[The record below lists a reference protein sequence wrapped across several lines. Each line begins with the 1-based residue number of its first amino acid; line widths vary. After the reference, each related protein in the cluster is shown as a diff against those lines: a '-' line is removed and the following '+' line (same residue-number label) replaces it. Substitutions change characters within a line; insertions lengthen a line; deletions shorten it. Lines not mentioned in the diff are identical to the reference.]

1 MMFTEGLDESA
12 INWIKQGS
20 DTEKSQMRSPLT
32 EKYDKTYPIPRSP
45 LGYSSGSS
53 HALPPLKFHSGLLG
67 PHKPVALSLD
77 SSEDE
82 YGDDDG
88 GDVDSE
94 SVASVPDEL
103 DGICSDEEEFDKPI
117 PLQCNEEMFTVQR
130 STTSDHIR
138 GTQTGVRYRA
148 MLNRGSKQSLRI
160 EVPENTRRY
169 TDTELGFDG
178 CGRRNAASSGSCHL
192 RKVVVQ
198 PHSTYATPVGKL
210 SNVVDLGTPSA
221 PPIMEIRRDGQSSEV
236 VSECSESSGAVREF
250 DQTNEDSNVSTQS
263 AKQHA
268 GIKDV
273 FPDQNEES
281 FEHEV
286 GESCRDKNGMTPAE
300 MEALKGTWETKPRN
314 CSPYYD
320 ASDQNAWQI
329 LIAYDACIRLCLNA
343 WARGCAEA
351 PEFLKDECLLLR
363 NAFGLHKFL
372 LQPQGTQSVE
382 STRKKIEQALPL
394 KPKKIAGKIRVEV
407 KKLRIIPRRRLKSTN
422 SLRGAMYMQVGA
434 EYVRHVSSLV
444 KSGMNSLRLASFSL
458 PTEES
463 LSCLLKLKSSLE
475 ENQDETG
482 STTSLQPGTGDYHD
496 FFPEHQGDSILLEVH
511 DLKKNIQG
519 QATIPVSSMAD
530 NPTDKIRWW
539 PIYHDDHECIGK
551 VQLSITCAFT
561 YDETTQLKNGPIVE
575 TLAYDLL
582 MEAAMRAQ
590 KFHARN
596 LHLDGPWKW
605 LLIEFSEYYG
615 VSNSYTKLRY
625 LSCVMNVATPT
636 KDCIELVYELLSPV
650 IKARNEKSLTRQEKS
665 MLLNCETQVEGLLA
679 DVFQNYKSLDEKSP
693 TGIADMSAPILE
705 SAAPSLAPA
714 VQVYKLLHDIL
725 AEDSQTILRNYL
737 QTAAMKRCRK
747 HMLETDEFLSS
758 NSEGFVID
766 SMTMT
771 TAYLKMKN
779 LCFKISSEIQ
789 ADLKIHNQHILPSS
803 IDLANITATV
813 YSTELCTR
821 LRAFLSAWPPSSPM
835 PYVNGLLIAT
845 ADFERNLE
853 SWNISAVWGGVD
865 SRDLYHNYIMVWI
878 QEMQLSLLDQCK
890 AEKVPWSGVITNYST
905 SPFAEEMFEKLKVML
920 HEYEVVINRWPEYTM
935 VLESAVANIERAIIK
950 ALEKQYND
958 ILTPLKDSV
967 PKKLGMQVQKLA
979 RRQSTALYSAPL
991 QLGTFLNTLKRV
1003 LDVLHPSTEDFL
1015 KAWASYLPVNG
1026 EKKSSF
1032 GEQMNGVTVLLR
1044 TKYKNYM
1051 QAIVVKLASNMQ
1063 SSRNTRLQ
1071 RILEE
1076 TKVTDGEAEIRERMQ
1091 VLSSQLSESISNL
1104 HEVFTSRIF
1113 VAICRGFWDKM
1124 GQIVVKFLEG
1134 RKENRVWYSG
1144 SYHALGVL
1152 DDIFASQM
1160 QRLQGNALQEKDLDP
1175 PRSITEARSIL
1186 SRDTANG
1193 MDSSTYL
1200 YF

>member
-1 MMFTEGLDESA
+1 DE
-12 INWIKQGS
+12 
-20 DTEKSQMRSPLT
+20 
-32 EKYDKTYPIPRSP
+32 
-45 LGYSSGSS
+45 
-53 HALPPLKFHSGLLG
+53 
-67 PHKPVALSLD
+67 
-77 SSEDE
+77 
-82 YGDDDG
+82 
-88 GDVDSE
+88 
-94 SVASVPDEL
+94 
-103 DGICSDEEEFDKPI
+103 
-117 PLQCNEEMFTVQR
+117 
-130 STTSDHIR
+130 
-138 GTQTGVRYRA
+138 
-148 MLNRGSKQSLRI
+148 
-160 EVPENTRRY
+160 
-169 TDTELGFDG
+169 
-178 CGRRNAASSGSCHL
+178 
-192 RKVVVQ
+192 
-198 PHSTYATPVGKL
+198 
-210 SNVVDLGTPSA
+210 
-221 PPIMEIRRDGQSSEV
+221 
-236 VSECSESSGAVREF
+236 
-250 DQTNEDSNVSTQS
+250 
-263 AKQHA
+263 
-268 GIKDV
+268 
-273 FPDQNEES
+273 
-281 FEHEV
+281 
-286 GESCRDKNGMTPAE
+286 NGMT
-300 MEALKGTWETKPRN
+300 LGETERD

-329 LIAYDACIRLCLNA
+329 MIAYDACIRLCLNA

-351 PEFLKDECLLLR
+351 PEFLRDECVLLR

-372 LQPQGTQSVE
+372 LQPQGTQSADR
-382 STRKKIEQALPL
+382 TRKKIEQALPL
-394 KPKKIAGKIRVEV
+394 KRKKIAGKIRVEV
-407 KKLRIIPRRRLKSTN
+407 KKLRIIPRRLKSTN

-444 KSGMNSLRLASFSL
+444 KSGMNSLKLASFSL
-458 PTEES
+458 TSEES
-463 LSCLLKLKSSLE
+463 LSCLLQLKSSME
-475 ENQDETG
+475 DNEDKIG
-482 STTSLQPGTGDYHD
+482 SVVALQPGTGDYHD
-496 FFPEHQGDSILLEVH
+496 FFPENQGDSILLEVQ
-511 DLKKNIQG
+511 DVKKNVQG
-519 QATIPVSSMAD
+519 RASIPVSSMTD

-539 PIYHDDHECIGK
+539 PIYHDDNECIGK
-551 VQLSITCAFT
+551 VQLSVSCAFM
-561 YDETTQLKNGPIVE
+561 YDETTHLKNGPIVE

-582 MEAAMRAQ
+582 VEAAMRAQ

-605 LLIEFSEYYG
+605 LLTEFSEYYG
-615 VSNSYTKLRY
+615 VSDSYTKLRY

-636 KDCIELVYELLSPV
+636 KDCIELVYKLLLPV

-693 TGIADMSAPILE
+693 TGVVDMSAPILG

-714 VQVYKLLHDIL
+714 VQVYILLHDIL
-725 AEDSQTILRNYL
+725 AEDAQTMLRNYL
-737 QTAAMKRCRK
+737 QTAAIKRCRK

-779 LCFKISSEIQ
+779 LCFNISREIQ
-789 ADLKIHNQHILPSS
+789 ADLKIHDQHILPSS
-803 IDLANITATV
+803 IDLASITATV

-835 PYVNGLLIAT
+835 PYVNDLLIAT

-853 SWNISAVWGGVD
+853 SWNISAVLGGVE
-865 SRDLYHNYIMVWI
+865 SRGLYHNYIMVWI

-905 SPFAEEMFEKLKVML
+905 SPFAEEMFEKIKVML
-920 HEYEVVINRWPEYTM
+920 HEYEVVIYRWPEYTLI
-935 VLESAVANIERAIIK
+935 LENAAANVERAIMK

-991 QLGTFLNTLKRV
+991 QLGTFLNTLKRI
-1003 LDVLHPSTEDFL
+1003 LDALHPSIEDIL

-1026 EKKSSF
+1026 EKKSSS

-1063 SSRNTRLQ
+1063 ANRNTRLQ

-1076 TKVTDGEAEIRERMQ
+1076 TKVTDGESEIRERMQ
-1091 VLSSQLSESISNL
+1091 MLSTQLSDSISNL

-1134 RKENRVWYSG
+1134 RKENRIWYSG

-1175 PRSITEARSIL
+1175 PRSINEARSIL
-1186 SRDTANG
+1186 SRDTTNG
-1193 MDSSTYL
+1193 MESSTYL